1 MTDPLEQLTR
11 DLAEA
16 RDTITALRGHLASS
30 RERVGQLM
38 GVSDVERKIS
48 NDALAVYGVNE
59 QLQRGM
65 EECCELGV
73 AISHYLRG
81 RDDSV
86 QKLAEEIADVE
97 LVCVS
102 LREVVGDW
110 LVDKFKVDKW
120 ARLRSRVAALRASR
134 AP

>member
-38 GVSDVERKIS
+38 GTTDEERKIS
-48 NDALAVYGVNE
+48 CNALSVYGVSE

-81 RDDSV
+81 REDSV
-86 QKLAEEIADVE
+86 PKLAEEIADVE

-102 LREVVGDW
+102 LRQLVGDSR
-110 LVDKFKVDKW
+110 VDAIKATKW
-120 ARLRSRVAALRASR
+120 ERLRERVAEMLKHRAH
-134 AP
+134 